1 MIKGLYIFI
10 FIFIISCS
18 TDQSVYWCGDHPC
31 IDKKEKEAYFKET
44 MIVEVKNYD
53 KKEIKE
59 DSEIQKLLNQAKI
72 DEKNRKLSEKELKKQ
87 ARLEEK
93 RRIKEEKELEK
104 QARLEEKRRIKEE
117 KELENQIKIDEKKAE
132 KILKHQKKNTKKN
145 KTAKIG
151 TPAGNIEIPQ
161 QKFEE
166 LVKKIIERNSSRSYP
181 EINDIPK

>member
-104 QARLEEKRRIKEE
+104 Q
-117 KELENQIKIDEKKAE
+117 IKIDEKKAE
-132 KILKHQKKNTKKN
+132 KIPKHQKKNTKKN
-145 KTAKIG
+145 KTAKIV

-166 LVKKIIERNSSRSYP
+166 MVKKIIERNSSRSYP

>member
-104 QARLEEKRRIKEE
+104 Q
-117 KELENQIKIDEKKAE
+117 IKIDEKKAE

>member
-93 RRIKEEKELEK
+93 RRIKEEKELE
-104 QARLEEKRRIKEE
+104 
-117 KELENQIKIDEKKAE
+117 NQIKIDEKKAE